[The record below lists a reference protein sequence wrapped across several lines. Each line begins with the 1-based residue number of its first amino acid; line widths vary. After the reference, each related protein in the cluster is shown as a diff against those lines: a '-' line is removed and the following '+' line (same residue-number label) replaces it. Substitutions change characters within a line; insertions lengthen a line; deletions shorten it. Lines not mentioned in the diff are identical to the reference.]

1 MARGRVSDPLAWVV
15 RRIDGAPAALRERVE
30 YWLASVSAEEAAE
43 RCAAAGRAALAHSL
57 AGSSD
62 RSSAGDVLAADAL
75 VTLALLA
82 VADRDPARLAAVAA
96 ELRRSATPSA

>member
-1 MARGRVSDPLAWVV
+1 MSDPPAWEVP
-15 RRIDGAPAALRERVE
+15 RIYGAPAALRERVE
-30 YWLASVSAEEAAE
+30 LWLASVSEKAAAA

-82 VADRDPARLAAVAA
+82 VADREPTRLAEFAR
-96 ELRRSATPSA
+96 ELRQGLPRGI

>member
-1 MARGRVSDPLAWVV
+1 MGWVAGR
-15 RRIDGAPAALRERVE
+15 IQGAPRALLKRVE
-30 YWLASVSAEEAAE
+30 HWLASSGTTEPAE
-43 RCAAAGRAALAHSL
+43 RCAVAGRAALAHSL

-82 VADRDPARLAAVAA
+82 VADRQPARLAEFAR
-96 ELRRSATPSA
+96 ELRQCSPKAN